1 MQGVGVHRGAAAYK
15 FHNSRKLLHKLHL
28 LVGARALTCASPL
41 PMMGVMETKGSM
53 VSPSLLLFLCWPPI
67 PLGRPLRSALLLLL
81 LNLAMARLRLLED
94 TDDG

>member
-1 MQGVGVHRGAAAYK
+1 
-15 FHNSRKLLHKLHL
+15 
-28 LVGARALTCASPL
+28 
-41 PMMGVMETKGSM
+41 MMGVMETKGSM